1 MAEGTAHEGKIRR
14 VKRILYPL
22 VKIIAYAGSSAEGY
36 PKEIKIFFFLF
47 LIDKSG
53 FMEEYMNWINFYG
66 LAFMLVIMIPNIIFA
81 SINKDGFQNLWKNK
95 FVEVLEQIG
104 RMGCF
109 GFMVFIIPRCGFGFS
124 PDESFSLYL
133 IVNVVLLAAYCLIWI
148 ICFKRN
154 SIFRALALSI
164 IPSVIFL
171 ASGILSRYIP
181 LIVAAVIFAPC
192 HIAIS
197 YKNVEL
203 ETKR

>member
-1 MAEGTAHEGKIRR
+1 
-14 VKRILYPL
+14 
-22 VKIIAYAGSSAEGY
+22 
-36 PKEIKIFFFLF
+36 
-47 LIDKSG
+47 
-53 FMEEYMNWINFYG
+53 MNWINFYG
-66 LAFMLVIMIPNIIFA
+66 LAFMIVIMIPNIIFA

-95 FVEVLEQIG
+95 FVEALEQIG

-109 GFMVFIIPRCGFGFS
+109 CFMVFTILRCGFGFS
-124 PDESFSLYL
+124 SDESFALYL
-133 IVNVVLLAAYCLIWI
+133 IVNVVLLTAYGLIWI

-154 SIFRALALSI
+154 SIFRALTLSI

-181 LIVAAVIFAPC
+181 LIVTAVIFAPC

-197 YKNVEL
+197 YKNAEL

>member
-1 MAEGTAHEGKIRR
+1 LTNRDLWRR
-14 VKRILYPL
+14 
-22 VKIIAYAGSSAEGY
+22 
-36 PKEIKIFFFLF
+36 
-47 LIDKSG
+47 
-53 FMEEYMNWINFYG
+53 EYMNWINFYG

-133 IVNVVLLAAYCLIWI
+133 IVNVVLLVAYCLIWI